1 MAQPAKVAKA
11 EPEAPIPSGR
21 TMKAV
26 DPAFVVVNHAGFG
39 WRDLMV
45 RLPEGAIADDLKEPS
60 LWSRVQNERN
70 FALRK
75 HDHLYIVAFDERW
88 AAEAIVTHASARE
101 AVISKPR
108 LVAFDERVKPFYNDG
123 TYAVAWYGNGYAV
136 KRMADGH
143 RMTDVVTTEAM
154 AERDLARLY
163 PRPV

>member
-1 MAQPAKVAKA
+1 MAQPVKA
-11 EPEAPIPSGR
+11 AMTASETPIPTGR

-45 RLPEGAIADDLKEPS
+45 RLPDGAIADDLKEPS
-60 LWSRVQNERN
+60 LWSRVQSERN

-75 HDHLYIVAFDERW
+75 HDHLYIVAYDESW
-88 AAEAIVTHASARE
+88 AAEAIVTHANARE
-101 AVISKPR
+101 AVIARPR
-108 LVAFDERVKPFYNDG
+108 LVAFDQRVKPFYNDG

-136 KRMADGH
+136 KRMADGQ
-143 RMTDVVTTEAM
+143 RMSDVVTTEAM

-163 PRPV
+163 PRPL